1 MFRYQILIEYVG
13 TNFRGWQI
21 QKKGKTIQRLI
32 QQKISKILKEKIILI
47 GSGRTDTGVHAIG
60 QSAHFDCK
68 SEIENL
74 DKFLKSINYFL
85 NKDLITILKI
95 KKRSS
100 YFHSRFSAKMRI
112 YKYIIINRIGGP
124 VLDKERGWHV
134 TNNLNLPMMKKAAKK
149 LVGTKDFST
158 FRASSCRAKTPI
170 KTMKLVKVKSRNN
183 KIEIEFQS
191 KSFLQQ
197 QVRSMVGCLKYVGEK
212 KWSVKKFNTIMNS
225 LTSTFNFKY
234 TSPFD
239 FSSGYFRATK
249 EGKGE
254 IPPQTIG
261 QSWFRDP
268 GQIGGQLYVDID
280 LNYKFSDH
288 LNTSFSIK
296 NLLQTGGPTMPLTP
310 KIPRSFAIEF
320 GYKFT
325 VSSKNSLSLKTA
337 VPRIRLDTPR
347 SINNFTFS
355 IVLMPPPI

>member
-21 QKKGKTIQRLI
+21 QKKGKTIQGLI

-68 SEIENL
+68 SEIQNL

-85 NKDLITILKI
+85 NRDLITILKI

-134 TNNLNLPMMKKAAKK
+134 TNNLNLPMIKKAAKK

-170 KTMKLVKVKSRNN
+170 KTMKSVKVKSRNN

-212 KWSVKKFNTIMNS
+212 KWSVKKFNTVMNKKKRI
-225 LTSTFNFKY
+225 LCA
-234 TSPFD
+234 PP
-239 FSSGYFRATK
+239 APP
-249 EGKGE
+249 EG
-254 IPPQTIG
+254 
-261 QSWFRDP
+261 
-268 GQIGGQLYVDID
+268 LYLARVI
-280 LNYKFSDH
+280 Y
-288 LNTSFSIK
+288 
-296 NLLQTGGPTMPLTP
+296 
-310 KIPRSFAIEF
+310 
-320 GYKFT
+320 
-325 VSSKNSLSLKTA
+325 
-337 VPRIRLDTPR
+337 
-347 SINNFTFS
+347 
-355 IVLMPPPI
+355 